1 MKPEVFSCY
10 HQVLEYN
17 FTSMS
22 KTSLDNLSNKIPDK
36 PSGIKVYPD
45 RADDSVNS
53 LKINSPKKI
62 LDSSPFENKSDV
74 EIWEI
79 FKSGD
84 EAAFIYVYS
93 KYFNE
98 LINYGI
104 QFTTDISLIEDC
116 VQDLFIKLRKSR
128 NKLGVI
134 KKSIRLYLLISLRR
148 RILDNK
154 AIPKKRERVKNEF
167 SKEFDIVL
175 PLETHLIHEDILTER
190 RKMLQKAM
198 KQLTRK
204 QREVIYYIYYKNL
217 SYTEAREIMKIN
229 TNKTIRNLLYRALG
243 SMRAV
248 MKYLSVIILITIRFI

>member
-1 MKPEVFSCY
+1 MPNS
-10 HQVLEYN
+10 
-17 FTSMS
+17 
-22 KTSLDNLSNKIPDK
+22 SLDNLNKKIPDK
-36 PSGIKVYPD
+36 SLGIKVHPE
-45 RADDSVNS
+45 SVSNATNS
-53 LKINSPKKI
+53 LKIKSAEKI
-62 LDSSPFENKSDV
+62 LDNSPFENKSDV

-84 EAAFIYVYS
+84 ESAFIYVYS
-93 KYFNE
+93 KYFKE
-98 LINYGI
+98 LINYGF
-104 QFTTDISLIEDC
+104 QFTTDVNIIEDC

-154 AIPKKRERVKNEF
+154 ALPKKRDKIIHEV

-175 PLETHLIHEDILTER
+175 PLETHLIHEDILIER

-217 SYTEAREIMKIN
+217 SYAEAREIMKIN
-229 TNKTIRNLLYRALG
+229 TDKTIRNLLYRALG

-248 MKYLSVIILITIRFI
+248 MKYLSVIILVTVLFI

>member
-1 MKPEVFSCY
+1 MPGILSDKPSR
-10 HQVLEYN
+10 
-17 FTSMS
+17 
-22 KTSLDNLSNKIPDK
+22 KIPDNS
-36 PSGIKVYPD
+36 SGVILSGS
-45 RADDSVNS
+45 ANS
-53 LKINSPKKI
+53 LEINSSENL
-62 LDSSPFENKSDV
+62 LDNSPFENKGDP

-84 EAAFIYVYS
+84 ESAFIYIYS
-93 KYFNE
+93 KYFKE

-104 QFTTDISLIEDC
+104 QFTADVNLIEDC

-128 NKLGVI
+128 SKLGVI

-154 AIPKKRERVKNEF
+154 AIPKKREQAIKEVSAEF
-167 SKEFDIVL
+167 EISL
-175 PLETHLIHEDILTER
+175 PLETHLIQKDILTER
-190 RKMLQKAM
+190 RKMLEKGM

-217 SYTEAREIMKIN
+217 SYAEAKEILKIN
-229 TNKTIRNLLYRALG
+229 SEKTLRNLLYRALG

-248 MKYLSVIILITIRFI
+248 MKYL

>member
-1 MKPEVFSCY
+1 MAHISSDK
-10 HQVLEYN
+10 LN
-17 FTSMS
+17 M
-22 KTSLDNLSNKIPDK
+22 KIPDDS
-36 PSGIKVYPD
+36 SGMNI
-45 RADDSVNS
+45 SVSTNS
-53 LKINSPKKI
+53 LELNSSEKT
-62 LDSSPFENKSDV
+62 LDNSPFENKGDT

-84 EAAFIYVYS
+84 ESAFIFIYS
-93 KYFNE
+93 KYFKE
-98 LINYGI
+98 LVNYGI
-104 QFTTDISLIEDC
+104 QFTADVNLIEDC

-154 AIPKKRERVKNEF
+154 TLPKKRDQAIKEV
-167 SKEFDIVL
+167 SKEFEIAL
-175 PLETHLIHEDILTER
+175 PLETHMIQEDILTER
-190 RKMLQKAM
+190 NKMLEKGM

-217 SYTEAREIMKIN
+217 SYAEAREILKIKSE
-229 TNKTIRNLLYRALG
+229 KTLRNLLYRALG

-248 MKYLSVIILITIRFI
+248 MKYL